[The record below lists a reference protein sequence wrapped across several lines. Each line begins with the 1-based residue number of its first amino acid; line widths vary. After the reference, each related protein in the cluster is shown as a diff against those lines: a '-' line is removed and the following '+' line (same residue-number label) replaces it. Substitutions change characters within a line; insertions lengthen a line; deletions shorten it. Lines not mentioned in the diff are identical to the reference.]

1 MLETKYKR
9 DIYNLEIKIE
19 MEQFEERAVTDLKRI
34 ILRTWEGSFKK
45 KFM

>member
-19 MEQFEERAVTDLKRI
+19 MEQFEERAVTDLNE
-34 ILRTWEGSFKK
+34 LF
-45 KFM
+45 